1 MALSEYQVR
10 AARPQ
15 PKPYKL
21 TDGLG
26 LALLVSPNG
35 SRLWRL
41 RYRFGGREGMIG
53 LGSYPATSLREAR
66 ERRDAA
72 RKQLE
77 AGQNPS
83 SVRAEAREKR
93 EVTFAALAAEW
104 LARQTFT

>member
-1 MALSEYQVR
+1 
-10 AARPQ
+10 
-15 PKPYKL
+15 
-21 TDGLG
+21 
-26 LALLVSPNG
+26 LLVSPNG

-53 LGSYPATSLREAR
+53 LGSYPATRLREAR
-66 ERRDAA
+66 ERPDAA

-93 EVTFAALAAEW
+93 DVTFAASQPNGW
-104 LARQTFT
+104 CARPSPRRRAPRRSGC